1 MTQAL
6 QPEEPQAPLPLSVPV
21 PVPAAAARPIL
32 LAPAPHLPFLD
43 KRTAHPPGVQPLA
56 SQDWIVVEGDFAEQ
70 MAAREALI
78 STRPEIVLAA
88 LPEAEM
94 AMQELLAE
102 VLAHLDAQPRYR
114 VEGAEVRR
122 PDGATVIVDGAAP
135 MASIGRLVADDFCL
149 LLPDAASGEYRL
161 VAAVL
166 CFPARWSLAEKMGK
180 PLTAIHAP
188 VPNYAEGL
196 SRRVNR
202 LFDAIRPER
211 PLWRANWLVYG
222 DPVLHQ
228 PALTAEDGP
237 APTEGKRWSPNGPFY
252 LRVER
257 QTLRRLP
264 VSGAVAFGIKSSV
277 TPVEALRAEDAAVLS
292 RELAGLHEAE
302 IAYRIGEEAAKA
314 IRARLDALA
323 AAG

>member
-6 QPEEPQAPLPLSVPV
+6 TSPP

-32 LAPAPHLPFLD
+32 LTPAPRLPFLD
-43 KRTAHPPGVQPLA
+43 HRTAHPPGVQPLA
-56 SQDWIVVEGDFAEQ
+56 PSDWILVEGDFPQQ

-78 STRPEIVLAA
+78 TARPDVVLGA

-94 AMQELLAE
+94 ATQELLAE
-102 VLAHLDAQPRYR
+102 VVTHLEAQAHYQ
-114 VEGAEVRR
+114 VEGNKVRR
-122 PDGATVIVDGAAP
+122 PDGVVCAVDAAAP
-135 MASIGRLVADDFCL
+135 LASIGRLVADDFCL
-149 LLPDAASGEYRL
+149 LLPDAKSGEYRL

-166 CFPARWSLAEKMGK
+166 CFPARWSLTEKMGK

-228 PALTAEDGP
+228 PALGDADSP
-237 APTEGKRWSPNGPFY
+237 APAQPKRWSPDGPFY

-277 TPVEALRAEDAAVLS
+277 TPIEALQPEEAGVLS
-292 RELAGLHEAE
+292 EQLGKLHEAE
-302 IAYRIGEEAAKA
+302 IAYRIGHEAAMA
-314 IRARLDALA
+314 ARARLDVLA
-323 AAG
+323 RGG